1 LRNDNSGDGWICSTR
16 GSDEA
21 KERGVIMRKLALAWP
36 IFQML
41 VIAHHPKAYEDPAI
55 TAAIRKRQSRIT
67 RTTRG
72 YYWPQ

>member
-1 LRNDNSGDGWICSTR
+1 
-16 GSDEA
+16 
-21 KERGVIMRKLALAWP
+21 MRKLALAWP